1 MTKRAFA
8 QATALAYLPSFRLEF
23 ASYSRTLLFD
33 GSEGGLRLG
42 NGSGPESIDVQ
53 HFVVECIKAI
63 AHRGDEAVRSCGLAA
78 ALCAEFIPSLFRS
91 VDRYRNAFGIRRIC
105 TLPRQVRQS
114 AIKGVG
120 ASRSS
125 RGHCS
130 PRPLRQWHQ
139 GARLPGAGCCACCW
153 HESLGGDNRF
163 YMGARCGVPTYQA

>member
-1 MTKRAFA
+1 MTKRACA

-42 NGSGPESIDVQ
+42 AVSGPESIDVQ

-78 ALCAEFIPSLFRS
+78 ALCAEFIPSLLRS
-91 VDRYRNAFGIRRIC
+91 VDRYRHALGIRRIC
-105 TLPRQVRQS
+105 TLPRQVRKS
-114 AIKGVG
+114 AIEGVG

-130 PRPLRQWHQ
+130 ARPLRQWHQ
-139 GARLPGAGCCACCW
+139 GARLPSAGCCAC
-153 HESLGGDNRF
+153 R
-163 YMGARCGVPTYQA
+163 